1 MKFPFCICLF
11 PLVFA
16 LFHPAL
22 TEETAEAWIL
32 NRESTGKPF

>member
-1 MKFPFCICLF
+1 MKFPFCVCLS

-22 TEETAEAWIL
+22 AEGNNGSLDL

>member
-1 MKFPFCICLF
+1 MKFPFCVCLS

-22 TEETAEAWIL
+22 AEAQFSFPVTML
-32 NRESTGKPF
+32 